1 MGELFKVVFDYQDQ
15 DGYVAYDV
23 ASKKVTVVFAD
34 ENVRHLVED
43 YLGKEHRINVAQTL
57 VGFKEM
63 IINPC
68 ESLENFKIALT
79 RMWEKTG
86 VLVQWSKPI

>member
-1 MGELFKVVFDYQDQ
+1 MSEFKVVFDYQDQ
-15 DGYVAYDV
+15 DGYVAYDTT
-23 ASKKVTVVFAD
+23 SKKVRVVFAD
-34 ENVRHLVED
+34 ESIRQLVED
-43 YLGKEHRINVAQTL
+43 YLRTEHKINVAQTL
-57 VGFKEM
+57 IDFKEM

-79 RMWEKTG
+79 RMWGKTG